1 MANGSWKIARG
12 KGSAQLPLA
21 IFAVLAI
28 VLLLAGRTQILPFDR
43 ARTTL
48 SDWSRPVLEV
58 VSAPVDAVGRWL
70 SGIGHF
76 FNVYNEN
83 IELKQQNARLRQ
95 WQSAALALEARMKR
109 YQLLLNAVPDP
120 SLSSVTARVI
130 GRASR
135 PFLQTTVLNAGK
147 HDGVKP
153 GQAVTDDRGML
164 GRIYLAGDR
173 TSWVILLTDL
183 NSRIPVAIQPGN
195 AQAIMAG
202 DNSDAPALEAL
213 SQNAKLKQG
222 EEVVTSGDGG
232 LLPPGLPVGVVIN
245 DGGQVRVALFADPA
259 TADEVRIVDFKAGTE
274 QAPAPTIND
283 LPAAAAGY
291 RPQPS
296 PPVTTPAVTQSG
308 SPQAPATHGTVPG
321 ATAPSANGTAPSN
334 AIGTAPGAKPVSL
347 KTHVRKLVPHPT
359 PTPPPPAEPA
369 APDDADTP
377 PAGQTGD

>member
-245 DGGQVRVALFADPA
+245 DGGQIRVALFADPA

-296 PPVTTPAVTQSG
+296 PPVTTPAVTQSA
-308 SPQAPATHGTVPG
+308 SPQAPATHGAAPG
-321 ATAPSANGTAPSN
+321 AASPPTNSAIPPNATA
-334 AIGTAPGAKPVSL
+334 TAPGAKPAPL
-347 KTHVRKLVPHPT
+347 KTHVRKLAPHPIA
-359 PTPPPPAEPA
+359 PPPAEPD

>member
-28 VLLLAGRTQILPFDR
+28 VLLLAGRTQLLPFDR

-195 AQAIMAG
+195 AQAILAG

-296 PPVTTPAVTQSG
+296 PPVTTPAVTQSAP
-308 SPQAPATHGTVPG
+308 PQTTTNPATPPAAAPSSNATTAPNATANAPA
-321 ATAPSANGTAPSN
+321 APKSP
-334 AIGTAPGAKPVSL
+334 PL
-347 KTHVRKLVPHPT
+347 KTHVRKLAPHPIA
-359 PTPPPPAEPA
+359 PPPPAEPA

>member
-70 SGIGHF
+70 GGIGHF
-76 FNVYNEN
+76 FNVYSEN
-83 IELKQQNARLRQ
+83 IKLKQQNARLRQ

-245 DGGQVRVALFADPA
+245 DGGQLRVALFADPA

-274 QAPAPTIND
+274 QVPAPTIND

-291 RPQPS
+291 QPQPS
-296 PPVTTPAVTQSG
+296 PPVTTPAVTQSAPTQASTNAATPPAVA
-308 SPQAPATHGTVPG
+308 SPPNAAKTTNATTK
-321 ATAPSANGTAPSN
+321 TAPD
-334 AIGTAPGAKPVSL
+334 AKPAPL
-347 KTHVRKLVPHPT
+347 KTHVRRLAPHPT
-359 PTPPPPAEPA
+359 TSPPAAAEPA
-369 APDDADTP
+369 APDDSDTP
-377 PAGQTGD
+377 PSGQTGD